1 MSGTASE
8 RESASLRSRIT
19 HSLVHDVGALVA
31 LGHVFNPPSPSDG
44 LNLLRHP
51 APCHTH
57 CERFSHASL
66 HRNCALTGALVHRS
80 FLHKAMC
87 V

>member
-1 MSGTASE
+1 M
-8 RESASLRSRIT
+8 
-19 HSLVHDVGALVA
+19 VHGPGFPLGHVGGDVGV
-31 LGHVFNPPSPSDG
+31 LGHVFNPPKPREG

-51 APCHTH
+51 ALCHTH

-66 HRNCALTGALVHRS
+66 QRNCALTGALVHRS